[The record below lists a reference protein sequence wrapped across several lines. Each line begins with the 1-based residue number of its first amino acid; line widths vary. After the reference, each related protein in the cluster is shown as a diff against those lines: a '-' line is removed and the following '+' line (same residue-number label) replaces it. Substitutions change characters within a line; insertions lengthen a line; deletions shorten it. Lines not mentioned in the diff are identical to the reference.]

1 MNINTIV
8 TNFLGNKS
16 VISML
21 TRAQLTQ
28 TPPPVV
34 AAGDGPHVF
43 PLMCS
48 WWYVWISPYEKWKP
62 CKEKIKF
69 DLLISMYDSEIFMN
83 V

>member
-1 MNINTIV
+1 MV

-16 VISML
+16 VIPML

-28 TPPPVV
+28 TPPVV

-43 PLMCS
+43 LLMSS

-62 CKEKIKF
+62 CKKKIIF
-69 DLLISMYDSEIFMN
+69 DLVISLTKWMTVRFK
-83 V
+83 

>member
-1 MNINTIV
+1 MV

-43 PLMCS
+43 LLMCS